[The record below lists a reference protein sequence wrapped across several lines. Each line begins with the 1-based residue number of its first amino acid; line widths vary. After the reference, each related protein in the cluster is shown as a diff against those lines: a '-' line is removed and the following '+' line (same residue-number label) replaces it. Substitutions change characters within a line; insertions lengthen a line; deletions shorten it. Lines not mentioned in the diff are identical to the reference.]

1 MESSDQPTIQAIV
14 KAFFSAL
21 VLVSIASPVLARD
34 GEVFFRKKGRVE
46 VGPGTRLELV
56 DCDGSHDSDGNS
68 DGGVT
73 CSIKVIN
80 SNETPYRIEQQ

>member
-1 MESSDQPTIQAIV
+1 MESSDQLITHTIV
-14 KAFFSAL
+14 KVFFSAL
-21 VLVSIASPVLARD
+21 VLVCIASPVLARD

-80 SNETPYRIEQQ
+80 SNETPYRTEQQ

>member
-1 MESSDQPTIQAIV
+1 MESSDQLITHAIV

-34 GEVFFRKKGRVE
+34 GEVFFRKKGRVD
-46 VGPGTRLELV
+46 VGPGTQLELV
-56 DCDGSHDSDGNS
+56 NCDGSHDRDGNS

-80 SNETPYRIEQQ
+80 SNETPYRTEQQ

>member
-1 MESSDQPTIQAIV
+1 M
-14 KAFFSAL
+14 KACLYAFVLLSISAP
-21 VLVSIASPVLARD
+21 SFARA

-56 DCDGSHDSDGNS
+56 DCDGSQDSGGNS
-68 DGGVT
+68 DGGLT

-80 SNETPYRIEQQ
+80 NHESPYRTDQQ

>member
-1 MESSDQPTIQAIV
+1 M
-14 KAFFSAL
+14 
-21 VLVSIASPVLARD
+21 
-34 GEVFFRKKGRVE
+34 FFRKKGRVE

-56 DCDGSHDSDGNS
+56 NCDGSHDGSGNA

-80 SNETPYRIEQQ
+80 DHETPYRTEQQP